1 MHFRPRVKI
10 CCIKSLYEARI
21 AIEYGASAI
30 GLVGPMPSGPGIIA
44 DDLISKIVHK
54 IPPPIATFLLTSET
68 TADQIINHHKKVN
81 TSAIQIVDRLD
92 LNSYDQIKQAL
103 PGIKLIQVIHVV
115 NENSIKEAKIVAPN
129 VDAILLDS
137 GDPNKEVKELGG
149 TGRIHDWELSREIV
163 KETNT
168 PVFLAGGLTP
178 ANIKAAIQKV
188 KPFGVDICSGLR
200 TKGKLDEAKL
210 SKFMNIISRI

>member
-1 MHFRPRVKI
+1 VKI
-10 CCIKSLYEARI
+10 CCIKSLYEARL

-30 GLVGPMPSGPGIIA
+30 GLVGPMPSGPGIIS
-44 DDLISKIVHK
+44 DDLISEIVER

-103 PGIKLIQVIHVV
+103 PGIKLIQVIHVI
-115 NENSIKEAKIVAPN
+115 NENSIREAKIVAPH

-163 KETNT
+163 KETNI

>member
-1 MHFRPRVKI
+1 
-10 CCIKSLYEARI
+10 
-21 AIEYGASAI
+21 
-30 GLVGPMPSGPGIIA
+30 MPSGPGIIA
-44 DDLISKIVHK
+44 DDLISEIVER

-68 TADQIINHHKKVN
+68 TTDQIINHHKKVN

-103 PGIKLIQVIHVV
+103 PGIKLIQVIHVI
-115 NENSIKEAKIVAPN
+115 NENSIRKAKIVAPH

-163 KETNT
+163 KETNI